1 MPDPDLVLTVVFYRT
16 ATGKVPVLE
25 WLHSLKRQDR
35 QAVGRD
41 LKRVQIGW
49 PLGMPLVRK
58 MQTDLWEVRSH
69 ISDGI
74 SRVFF
79 TTRHKEMWLLHSIV
93 KKSDKT
99 PEPDLKLAI
108 RRMKEVKNAP

>member
-1 MPDPDLVLTVVFYRT
+1 MPEPDLVLIVVFYRT
-16 ATGKVPVLE
+16 SAGKVPVLE

-35 QAVGRD
+35 QALGRD

-58 MQTDLWEVRSH
+58 MQTDLWEVRSD

-74 SRVFF
+74 ARVFF
-79 TTRHKEMWLLHSIV
+79 TTRRNEMWLLHSIV
-93 KKSDKT
+93 KKSGKT

>member
-1 MPDPDLVLTVVFYRT
+1 MPDPDLVLIVVFYRT
-16 ATGKVPVLE
+16 AAGKVPVLE

-58 MQTDLWEVRSH
+58 MQTDLWEVRSD

-74 SRVFF
+74 ARVFF
-79 TTRHKEMWLLHSIV
+79 TTRHNEMWLLHSIV
-93 KKSDKT
+93 KKSGKT
-99 PEPDLKLAI
+99 PETDLKLAI

>member
-1 MPDPDLVLTVVFYRT
+1 VLEPNLILTVAFYRT
-16 ATGKVPVLE
+16 AAGKVPVLE
-25 WLHSLKRQDR
+25 WLHDLKRQDR

-58 MQTDLWEVRSH
+58 MQTDLWEVRCD

-74 SRVFF
+74 ARVFF
-79 TTRHKEMWLLHSIV
+79 TTRNKEMWLLHGIV
-93 KKSDKT
+93 KKSGKT
-99 PEPDLKLAI
+99 PEADLKLAI
-108 RRMKEVKNAP
+108 KRMKEVKNAA